1 MEVIQAATAVLGWG
15 DIVKIVLASGVVAAL
30 IGVAK
35 DWFFKSRER
44 KQEAIFSAIG
54 LVAKLDLYVIQ
65 SRRNV
70 WDYSEAAAPLEPERD
85 YQDWPTCAY
94 PDLDI
99 SELALKHL
107 NREHASDFAWIATDK
122 ALASQHLNAIYD
134 ASWDPTEVHAHKA
147 EVVGYFGYE
156 AYLLASKLRKE
167 YGLPPFG
174 QRWGVDDDFSD
185 LAHAWQ
191 ETKKEVA
198 KRYRGVTVDDI

>member
-1 MEVIQAATAVLGWG
+1 MEFAQTATAVLGWG

-44 KQEAIFSAIG
+44 KQEAVFCAIG
-54 LVAKLDLYVIQ
+54 LVAKLDLYVLQ

-70 WDYSEAAAPLEPERD
+70 QNYNELTAQLFPERD
-85 YQDWPTCAY
+85 YQDWPSCSY

-99 SELALKHL
+99 ADVALKHL
-107 NREHASDFAWIATDK
+107 SREHASDFAWVATDK
-122 ALASQHLNAIYD
+122 ALASQHLSAIHD

-156 AYLLASKLRKE
+156 AYLLAGKLRKE

-185 LAHAWQ
+185 LEGAWR

-198 KRYRGVTVDDI
+198 KRYRQVTVDDI